1 MNAPLRAL
9 VFGAGGM
16 AGGEVLRLLAG
27 HPSIR
32 AEWVVSRSRAG
43 SPLWNV
49 HPHLRASFPDLA
61 FITPDEAS
69 DLAPDIVFLALPHGA
84 SFPWIRRFLDRGVK
98 VADLSADVRLS
109 DMKAH
114 ERWYGAAHPDPE
126 LATQRVYGLPEL
138 HRDALA
144 GASLASGVGCNAT
157 CAILGLF
164 PLARAGLVEDVR
176 MELRVGS
183 SEGGAEPSQG
193 GHHPYRTNVLRVIEP
208 FRHRHLAEV
217 IQETGIP
224 EERLLM
230 TVTAVPVV
238 RGVQMFAQVTLSK
251 KCRESEIWSAY
262 RKAFEGQP
270 FLSLCPA
277 RPAHLRFPDPRLVL
291 GSNRCMVGFA
301 LEGDG
306 RRLVLVSAIDNLM
319 KGAAGS
325 AVQCANIML
334 GLGETEGLAMIPVY
348 PA

>member
-1 MNAPLRAL
+1 
-9 VFGAGGM
+9 
-16 AGGEVLRLLAG
+16 
-27 HPSIR
+27 
-32 AEWVVSRSRAG
+32 
-43 SPLWNV
+43 
-49 HPHLRASFPDLA
+49 
-61 FITPDEAS
+61 
-69 DLAPDIVFLALPHGA
+69 
-84 SFPWIRRFLDRGVK
+84 
-98 VADLSADVRLS
+98 
-109 DMKAH
+109 
-114 ERWYGAAHPDPE
+114 
-126 LATQRVYGLPEL
+126 
-138 HRDALA
+138 
-144 GASLASGVGCNAT
+144 
-157 CAILGLF
+157 
-164 PLARAGLVEDVR
+164 

-230 TVTAVPVV
+230 SVTAVPVV

>member
-1 MNAPLRAL
+1 MNAPARAL

-16 AGGEVLRLLAG
+16 AGGEVVRLLAG

-49 HPHLRASFPDLA
+49 HPHLRASFPELA
-61 FITPDEAS
+61 FIAPDEAAG
-69 DLAPDIVFLALPHGA
+69 LLPDVVFLALPHGA
-84 SFPWIRRFLDRGVK
+84 SFPWIRRFLDRGVR
-98 VADLSADVRLS
+98 VADLSADGRLS
-109 DMKAH
+109 EMTAYA
-114 ERWYGAAHPDPE
+114 RWYGSAHPDPGLVE
-126 LATQRVYGLPEL
+126 HRVYGLPEL
-138 HRDALA
+138 YRNELA
-144 GASLASGVGCNAT
+144 GASPASGVGSSAT

-164 PLARAGLVEDVR
+164 PLARAGLVDEVR

-183 SEGGAEPSQG
+183 SEGGSEPSQG
-193 GHHPYRTNVLRVIEP
+193 GHHPYRSNVLRVIDP

-217 IQETGIP
+217 VQETGIP
-224 EERLLM
+224 EERILM
-230 TVTAVPVV
+230 SVTAVPVV
-238 RGVQMFAQVTLSK
+238 RGVQMFAHVTLSK